1 MIYQVIDLLDG
12 EIVFEGKTKE
22 CINYVLNHGPSYDI
36 IPKIVPDATI
46 GVERSFAACMLLGI
60 LFWVLIFKL
69 IF

>member
-46 GVERSFAACMLLGI
+46 GVEVFCGLYATWYIVLGTN
-60 LFWVLIFKL
+60 L
-69 IF
+69 